1 MNILPIELPRF
12 VPNQH
17 EVWISDD
24 VQEYIRLIKTNFN
37 ASSWWILT
45 DSNVE
50 KFCYPRFQEAFNQA
64 HNLFVL
70 PAGEE
75 SKTLASC
82 EHLWQQMEASHAD
95 KNAVLICL
103 GGGMITDL
111 GGFAASCWKRGI
123 RFIFI
128 PTSLLGMVDA
138 SIGGKTGIDLTFGKN
153 LLGLI
158 SIPSLV
164 VSDTSWLST
173 LPEKELK
180 AGYAECLK
188 HGLVADETYW
198 RRISGTPF
206 NQQEWEFVVY
216 RSQLVKSEV
225 VKNDPDEQWMRKIL
239 NFGHT
244 IGHALESLSLELQK
258 PMLHGEAVALGMLL
272 EAELSLS
279 YSELPDIQ
287 FREIKSRIEELR
299 IDFPLFDFTNSDIVN
314 KFIYYI
320 RNDKKNQKN
329 EIRMSL
335 LNKIGKC
342 SYDIQVTEESILKV
356 VIDYFKDGNN

>member
-1 MNILPIELPRF
+1 MNILPVELPRF
-12 VPNQH
+12 LPSQH

-24 VQEYIRLIKTNFN
+24 IQEYIRLIKANFN
-37 ASSWWILT
+37 ASSWWLLT
-45 DSNVE
+45 DSIVHTV
-50 KFCYPRFQEAFNQA
+50 CYPRFEQVFSQE
-64 HNLFVL
+64 HHLIIL

-75 SKTLASC
+75 HKTLVSC
-82 EHLWQQMEASHAD
+82 EQLWQQMETAHAD

-138 SIGGKTGIDLTFGKN
+138 AIGGKTGIDLTFGKN

-158 SIPSLV
+158 SLPALV
-164 VSDTSWLST
+164 ISDTSWLST
-173 LPEKELK
+173 LPERELK
-180 AGYAECLK
+180 AGFAECLK

-198 RRISGTPF
+198 RRISTTPF

-216 RSQLVKSEV
+216 RSQLIKSEI

-272 EAELSLS
+272 EAELSVN
-279 YSELPDIQ
+279 YSELSQSQ
-287 FREIKSRIEELR
+287 FREIKSRIEELKFE
-299 IDFPLFDFTNSDIVN
+299 IPSVDFTSNDIVN
-314 KFIYYI
+314 KFIYYL

-342 SYDIQVTEESILKV
+342 SFDIPVPEEDILKV
-356 VIDYFKDGNN
+356 ITEYFKNGNA